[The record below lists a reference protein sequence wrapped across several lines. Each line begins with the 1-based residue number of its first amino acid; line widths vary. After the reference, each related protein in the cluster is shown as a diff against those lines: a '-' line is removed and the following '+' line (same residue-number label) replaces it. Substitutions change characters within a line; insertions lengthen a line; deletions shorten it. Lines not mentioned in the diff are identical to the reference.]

1 MISGLSVAVVVV
13 EARERS
19 GSLITANH
27 AANQGRDVFAV
38 PGPITAPTSVGT
50 NQLIRDGA
58 YLALGPDEIC
68 SELGWIRESRSRPRV
83 ACDLSGLSAEI
94 LSALADAPAS
104 RDELARRLGR
114 ESAELALEL
123 VELELANRIGEDR
136 DGRLKIVSRL
146 E

>member
-1 MISGLSVAVVVV
+1 LISGLSAAVVVV

-58 YLALGPDEIC
+58 YVVLGPD
-68 SELGWIRESRSRPRV
+68 
-83 ACDLSGLSAEI
+83 
-94 LSALADAPAS
+94 
-104 RDELARRLGR
+104 
-114 ESAELALEL
+114 
-123 VELELANRIGEDR
+123 
-136 DGRLKIVSRL
+136 
-146 E
+146 